1 MNRSRIRKRG
11 ISQINC
17 GSVRRDGHLIR
28 EARSCTDRSECCS
41 AQTAARG
48 SAMYRRATLRRKTGI
63 RIKAVSSAAIT
74 GANRATALRI
84 TSVLLMQKQR
94 SSRKFNLC
102 RNMSLNDEET
112 FAAELMEQW
121 QLKQEQF
128 STEDRK
134 ELVIAQNRFSE
145 LDSLI

>member
-1 MNRSRIRKRG
+1 
-11 ISQINC
+11 
-17 GSVRRDGHLIR
+17 
-28 EARSCTDRSECCS
+28 
-41 AQTAARG
+41 
-48 SAMYRRATLRRKTGI
+48 MYRRATLRRKTGI

>member
-1 MNRSRIRKRG
+1 
-11 ISQINC
+11 
-17 GSVRRDGHLIR
+17 
-28 EARSCTDRSECCS
+28 
-41 AQTAARG
+41 
-48 SAMYRRATLRRKTGI
+48 
-63 RIKAVSSAAIT
+63 
-74 GANRATALRI
+74 
-84 TSVLLMQKQR
+84 
-94 SSRKFNLC
+94 
-102 RNMSLNDEET
+102 MSLNDEET